1 MGYREYVQAAR
12 PLYTPIFLH
21 TNRCPARPSEDDR
34 LFSQQTHGYQRPSL
48 YPSGSVMLQFLMD
61 ISIDSATLGQLEK
74 HAVVG
79 RPNRANGMRA
89 WVQKLEATQEH
100 SVEDIIDN
108 DFQLPGLQHS
118 SGARTFVIGSNSL
131 DALKTQQIETHRGAS
146 YDQRSTEERSVP
158 HTKRPLRR
166 RSGRHDLR
174 HSFDK
179 EDTYDQ
185 DRWIDTQILAGSSLE
200 NISTAYAAKYNCP
213 APTTHFLC
221 MRVWG
226 MELRRDKTSNE
237 ATRDARR
244 QGNSDT
250 ADAANLS
257 GIPRPRRLPG
267 QTSLPSFKSFCE
279 DPGCL

>member
-1 MGYREYVQAAR
+1 MPGCRS
-12 PLYTPIFLH
+12 L
-21 TNRCPARPSEDDR
+21 R
-34 LFSQQTHGYQRPSL
+34 LLKS
-48 YPSGSVMLQFLMD
+48 
-61 ISIDSATLGQLEK
+61 
-74 HAVVG
+74 
-79 RPNRANGMRA
+79 
-89 WVQKLEATQEH
+89 H

-250 ADAANLS
+250 ADAANLR
-257 GIPRPRRLPG
+257 GIPRPRQLPQ
-267 QTSLPSFKSFCE
+267 QTSLSPFKSSCE
-279 DPGCL
+279 GHGCL

>member
-1 MGYREYVQAAR
+1 VGYREYVQAAR

-48 YPSGSVMLQFLMD
+48 YPSGSVMQQFLMD
-61 ISIDSATLGQLEK
+61 ISVDSATLGQLEK

-79 RPNRANGMRA
+79 RPNRADGMRA

-200 NISTAYAAKYNCP
+200 NISTAYAAKYNRP
-213 APTTHFLC
+213 APTTHCLC
-221 MRVWG
+221 LRVW
-226 MELRRDKTSNE
+226 RH
-237 ATRDARR
+237 
-244 QGNSDT
+244 
-250 ADAANLS
+250 AANLR
-257 GIPRPRRLPG
+257 GIPRPRQLPQ
-267 QTSLPSFKSFCE
+267 QTSLSPFKSSCE
-279 DPGCL
+279 GHGCL